1 MNKGINVRQG
11 ESLNPLTLPTSR
23 AIVKPTMLYTFPS
36 AAYGQLKLGWLQ
48 SELQQTMI
56 KPPMINFQLW
66 HNMNIYLDECY
77 FCLYTCWK

>member
-36 AAYGQLKLGWLQ
+36 AAYGQLKLGDNR
-48 SELQQTMI
+48 E
-56 KPPMINFQLW
+56 
-66 HNMNIYLDECY
+66 YLMVITILAVTNDKTPNDK
-77 FCLYTCWK
+77 LSTVT

>member
-36 AAYGQLKLGWLQ
+36 AAYGQLKLGDNCEYLMVITIQ
-48 SELQQTMI
+48 AVINDKTPNDELSTV
-56 KPPMINFQLW
+56 
-66 HNMNIYLDECY
+66 
-77 FCLYTCWK
+77 T